1 MLDMVGVSFYHV
13 ETPKNSNAVN
23 QLLNNIPVKMKRSGE
38 RFRGEERERERVKTT
53 Q

>member
-1 MLDMVGVSFYHV
+1 MLEMVGVSFYHV

-23 QLLNNIPVKMKRSGE
+23 QLLNNIPVKMKKVESE
-38 RFRGEERERERVKTT
+38 SEEKRER